1 MIKATCKICGFEK
14 NFEDKYAGKS
24 FKCPSCTTPVK
35 IELNVAIEE
44 PKVENQEVVN
54 KPIPPTNVESES
66 KSNNSIIT
74 FFIVIGVLFFMIFIV
89 FIYNKGSNDN
99 TAFATVDTAVSTNT
113 VKPED
118 YWQSKQGNNSIQYEI
133 GYYKKKFI
141 GSDYGNIYNNSDG
154 TESANQYLND
164 DVIIKID
171 KVENGYGYLSYTNS
185 NSIQTYGW
193 VKMEELDKTED
204 PNITDIDLNDAKDQY
219 IKYYNAILER
229 DKSSIYN
236 ILSDIFENYM
246 GKTNFSKEKVY
257 DDASNYMDRWK
268 LISEDL
274 NDFTKFSKNKF
285 SYSKRITVVKVDDE
299 TIERIFD
306 IEGVIGFDSEMKINY
321 LNDTKTTRIN

>member
-14 NFEDKYAGKS
+14 SFEDKYSGKT

-35 IELNVAIEE
+35 IEINVAIDE

-54 KPIPPTNVESES
+54 KPISATNVESEP
-66 KSNNSIIT
+66 KSNNSI
-74 FFIVIGVLFFMIFIV
+74 FIFSIVMGFLVFIIFIV
-89 FIYNKGSNDN
+89 FIYYKGSNDN
-99 TAFATVDTAVSTNT
+99 NNYTKVDSVASINT

-118 YWQSKQGNNSIQYEI
+118 YWQSKQDKNTIQYEI

-141 GSDYGNIYNNSDG
+141 GSEYGNIFNNSDG

-164 DVIIKID
+164 DAIIKIE

-185 NSIQTYGW
+185 NSNQAYGW

-204 PNITDIDLNDAKDQY
+204 PNITNVDLNDAKDQY
-219 IKYYNAILER
+219 SKYYNSILER

-236 ILSDIFENYM
+236 LLSNILENYM
-246 GKTNFSKEKVY
+246 GKINFSKEEVY
-257 DDASNYMDRWK
+257 DDASKYMDRWK

-274 NDFTKFSKNKF
+274 KSFTKFSKNKF
-285 SYSKRITVVKVDDE
+285 TYSKRITIVKVDNE
-299 TIERIFD
+299 NIERIFD
-306 IEGVIGFDSEMKINY
+306 VEGVIGFDSEMKINY